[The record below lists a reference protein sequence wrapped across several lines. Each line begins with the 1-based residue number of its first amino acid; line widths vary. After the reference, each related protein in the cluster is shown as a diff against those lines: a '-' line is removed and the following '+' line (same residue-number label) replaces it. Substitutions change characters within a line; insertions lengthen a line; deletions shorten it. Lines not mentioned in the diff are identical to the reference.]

1 MNNSD
6 WLLEIFNITPE
17 GVWTKEF
24 LAAFMSHYKLL
35 AAAINTPIRYKIKNS
50 DIRKSVKVIKDDNNT
65 GTKFT
70 IMASS
75 KIKLDEVTKESV
87 EEMIDKISNE
97 IIRKE
102 TEAINKMRESNDNI
116 TMYILEDY
124 MSFED
129 PTLIKIGQIGT
140 FGWETIV
147 LVGDTDA

>member
-1 MNNSD
+1 MSNSD
-6 WLLEIFNITPE
+6 WLLEIFNTTPE

-24 LAAFMSHYKLL
+24 LADFMSQYKLL

-50 DIRKSVKVIKDDNNT
+50 DIRKSVKVVKGSNNT

-75 KIKLDEVTKESV
+75 AIKLGEVTKESV
-87 EEMIDKISNE
+87 EGMIDKISNE
-97 IIRKE
+97 IIQKE
-102 TEAINKMRESNDNI
+102 TAAINNIKETSDNI
-116 TMYILEDY
+116 SMYISEDY